1 MEVSSLGGGFRT
13 KTVEPKGR
21 PWVVTCYRLAIHEH
35 IVAVHM
41 PRPIPKL
48 V

>member
-1 MEVSSLGGGFRT
+1 MEVSNLGDGFT
-13 KTVEPKGR
+13 AKVVEPKGR
-21 PWVVTCYRLAIHEH
+21 PWMVTCYRLAVPEH

>member
-1 MEVSSLGGGFRT
+1 MEVSSLGAGFRA
-13 KTVEPKGR
+13 KAVEPKGR
-21 PWVVTCYRLAIHEH
+21 PWVVTCYRLAVPGH